1 MRQREQRQD
10 PGGAR
15 LTPRDLSALALIA
28 RAQPVTTAIVAAF
41 ARMSVAMARRRLRVM
56 RDLGVVN
63 VHAPSLSGEN
73 LYLLAPRGRSVL
85 EDHAEGAGGRPA
97 CLRGI
102 GRLHLAHHLAGV
114 RLYVALAVA
123 ADRARSVNLLTYS
136 FECELRRAV
145 GDAPGVQVPDGV
157 AVVVGPGGRLAL
169 AVEVDRGTENPSYVV
184 RTKAIPYA
192 YLSASGTPLLGT
204 GRWVVGFVVP
214 SERRRNRLVAAFHDA
229 AVPDALFYWI
239 TDDGVCD
246 RTILVGGWTTVKTSA
261 DGETATLVEA
271 SPFATVLTK
280 RSDGDHGHAA
290 ESASDDAALA
300 LQERRE

>member
-1 MRQREQRQD
+1 MTKREERQD

-41 ARMSVAMARRRLRVM
+41 ARMSVAMARRRLRAM

-63 VHAPSLSGEN
+63 VHVPSLSGEN
-73 LYLLAPRGRSVL
+73 LYVLAPRGRSAL
-85 EDHAEGAGGRPA
+85 EDHVESVGGRLA

-114 RLYVALAVA
+114 RLYAALAVA
-123 ADRARSVNLLTYS
+123 VERARSVRLLTYS
-136 FECELRRAV
+136 FEDALRRAV

-157 AVVVGPGGRLAL
+157 AVVDGPGGRLAL
-169 AVEVDRGTENPSYVV
+169 AVEVDRATENPSYVV
-184 RTKAIPYA
+184 KNKAVPYA
-192 YLSASGTPLLGT
+192 HLRAAGVPLLGVE
-204 GRWVVGFVVP
+204 RWVVGFVVP
-214 SERRRNRLVAAFHDA
+214 SERRRNRLVAAFHEA
-229 AVPDALFYWI
+229 TVPDAPFYWI
-239 TDDGVCD
+239 TDDRVCD